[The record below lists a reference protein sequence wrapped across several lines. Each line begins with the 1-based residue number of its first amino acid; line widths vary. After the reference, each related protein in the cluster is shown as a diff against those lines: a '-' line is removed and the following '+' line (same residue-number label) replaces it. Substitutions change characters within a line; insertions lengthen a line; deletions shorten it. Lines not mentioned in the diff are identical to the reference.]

1 MPIKVDYV
9 VRETT
14 SNLGRNI
21 SITLASV
28 LTVAVSLALVGG
40 SLMLRTGI
48 ENATARWQGG
58 IEFVVYLRTDATTE
72 QIDSVGQA
80 LEESPEVANVKFFDQ
95 QASYEEFKRLFAD
108 SPEMVDSVR
117 PEDLPPSYRVEPV
130 NKDADSVESLANSF
144 RDAAGVKNVILA
156 SKTIQLIQD
165 LSSALTLGI
174 FVVAAVLLGAAGM
187 LILNTIRMA
196 MFARRREIEV
206 MKLVGAT
213 NWFIRVPFMLEG
225 LVQGLLGARG
235 GHHQPRHLQALLRG
249 LAPQGQRDPAGQRLH
264 RQRGG
269 TVRHLRPARRGG
281 GPGGHHR
288 RRRGRHPLPRRLN
301 RPSSRRC
308 PTGAAAGVGAGSAQP
323 TTAESLGVATPVVTS

>member
-58 IEFVVYLRTDATTE
+58 IEFVVYLNTTATPE

-80 LEESPEVANVKFFDQ
+80 LQESPEVASVKFFDQ

-144 RDAAGVKNVILA
+144 RDRAGVKNVILA

-225 LVQGLLGARG
+225 LVQGLLGALVAIISLAIFKPFFEG
-235 GHHQPRHLQALLRG
+235 WLPKANEIPLVSGFTVSGASLFGIYALLG
-249 LAPQGQRDPAGQRLH
+249 VVGALV
-264 RQRGG
+264 G
-269 TVRHLRPARRGG
+269 TIG
-281 GPGGHHR
+281 
-288 RRRGRHPLPRRLN
+288 
-301 RPSSRRC
+301 
-308 PTGAAAGVGAGSAQP
+308 AGVAVSRF
-323 TTAESLGVATPVVTS
+323 LDV

>member
-48 ENATARWQGG
+48 ENATKRWQGG
-58 IEFVVYLRTDATTE
+58 IEFVVYLRTDATTD
-72 QIDSVGQA
+72 QIQSVERD
-80 LEESPEVANVKFFDQ
+80 LEDSPEVASFKYFNQ
-95 QASYEEFKRLFAD
+95 QDSYEEFKRLFAD

-130 NKDADSVESLANSF
+130 NKDADSVESLANTF
-144 RDAAGVKNVILA
+144 RDRAGVKDVILA

-174 FVVAAVLLGAAGM
+174 FVVATVLLGAAGL

-225 LVQGLLGARG
+225 LVQGLLGAVVAIITLAVF
-235 GHHQPRHLQALLRG
+235 QPFFQGWLPKPEEIPLVSGFTIGTGSLFGIYVLLGVVGALV
-249 LAPQGQRDPAGQRLH
+249 
-264 RQRGG
+264 G
-269 TVRHLRPARRGG
+269 TIG
-281 GPGGHHR
+281 
-288 RRRGRHPLPRRLN
+288 
-301 RPSSRRC
+301 
-308 PTGAAAGVGAGSAQP
+308 AGVAVSRF
-323 TTAESLGVATPVVTS
+323 LDV